1 MSGRGRGGI
10 RAVRP
15 YHVALFFRCRDE
27 DVSNSSIY
35 VSYAVH
41 RVAVISHVILVWSI
55 LGLLAR
61 SLGAFT
67 LVGVW
72 CGVRMHGVCVCAYTC
87 RIKGVYRPI
96 VEQCKSFEVVDEMKT
111 CSQGSVDRA
120 AG

>member
-1 MSGRGRGGI
+1 MRFRRSMLMSGRGRGGI

-27 DVSNSSIY
+27 DVSISSIY

-41 RVAVISHVILVWSI
+41 RVAVISHVILVWSV

-67 LVGVW
+67 LVGVR
-72 CGVRMHGVCVCAYTC
+72 CL
-87 RIKGVYRPI
+87 GVYVLVHVGSGQERR
-96 VEQCKSFEVVDEMKT
+96 VCKDNSTSPSRSWTE
-111 CSQGSVDRA
+111 
-120 AG
+120 